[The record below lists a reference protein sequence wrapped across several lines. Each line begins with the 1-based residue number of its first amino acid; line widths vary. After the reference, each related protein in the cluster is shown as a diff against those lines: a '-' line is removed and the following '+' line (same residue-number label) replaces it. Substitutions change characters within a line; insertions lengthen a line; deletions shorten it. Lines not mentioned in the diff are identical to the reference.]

1 MARTGAR
8 LKEARLARGTTLQQ
22 IAGATKI
29 SVPALEAIEREDISR
44 LPGGIFLRSFV
55 RAYAT
60 EVGLDANEVVRD
72 FVRLCPEE
80 SSLSDVVAVAAAAEA
95 TGRRATR
102 GVLALVGVG
111 VVALV
116 AVGAWAAGTSLGWFA
131 SPLGPDERL
140 AAEEVPSPPLVT
152 AQDVAGAG
160 SVGPPAPADVVLE
173 QQASPLV
180 VSEPAAASFGPGS
193 PRLAIHPT
201 ARCWVRVTIGGV
213 VRFAREM
220 RAGEREEFE
229 LTAPILVEV
238 GNAGAFEFSID
249 DTPGRPL
256 GDVGQVVR
264 ARIDPE
270 RVGEFLAQ

>member
-1 MARTGAR
+1 MARIGAR

-22 IAGATKI
+22 IAAATKI
-29 SVPALEAIEREDISR
+29 SVPALEAIEREDIAR

-60 EVGLDANEVVRD
+60 EVGLDADDIVRE
-72 FVRLCPEE
+72 FVRLCPEA
-80 SSLSDVVAVAAAAEA
+80 SSLSDVEAVAAVAEA
-95 TGRRATR
+95 SGRRATR
-102 GVLALVGVG
+102 GGLALVGVA
-111 VVALV
+111 VVTLV
-116 AVGAWAAGTSLGWFA
+116 AVGAWAAGTSLGWFG
-131 SPLGPDERL
+131 STLGPEERL
-140 AAEEVPSPPLVT
+140 AAEE
-152 AQDVAGAG
+152 A
-160 SVGPPAPADVVLE
+160 PAPAVLPAEDVAVAGPVGFRPAADLVLE
-173 QQASPLV
+173 QRVTSPG
-180 VSEPAAASFGPGS
+180 AAAREPGS

-213 VRFAREM
+213 VRFSREM
-220 RAGEREEFE
+220 QAGEREEFE

-256 GDVGQVVR
+256 GHVGQVVR

-270 RVGEFLAQ
+270 RVDEFLAQ

>member
-1 MARTGAR
+1 MARIGAR

-22 IAGATKI
+22 IAAATKI
-29 SVPALEAIEREDISR
+29 SVPALEAIEREDIAR

-60 EVGLDANEVVRD
+60 EVGLDADDIVSE

-80 SSLSDVVAVAAAAEA
+80 SSLSDVEAVAAVAEA
-95 TGRRATR
+95 SGRRATR
-102 GVLALVGVG
+102 GGLALVGVA

-116 AVGAWAAGTSLGWFA
+116 AAGAWAAGTSLGWFG
-131 SPLGPDERL
+131 STLGPEERL
-140 AAEEVPSPPLVT
+140 AAEEASEEASAPTVLA
-152 AQDVAGAG
+152 AQDVAVAG
-160 SVGPPAPADVVLE
+160 PVGFRPAADLVLE
-173 QQASPLV
+173 QRVTSPGA
-180 VSEPAAASFGPGS
+180 VSLEPGS

-213 VRFAREM
+213 VRFSREM
-220 RAGEREEFE
+220 QAGEREEFE
-229 LTAPILVEV
+229 LTAPILIEV
-238 GNAGAFEFSID
+238 GDAGAFEFSID

-256 GDVGQVVR
+256 GHVGQVVR

-270 RVGEFLAQ
+270 RVDEFLAQ